1 MKINDVINNTSAATP
16 VVADTSLGQTQ
27 ASANNSPSKVAALA
41 SIGEAVV
48 TSKSSALQSIEATK
62 GSSASFDVDKVAALK
77 AAIEKNDYKIVPGD
91 ISDGLILSARDFL
104 ATLES
109 SASQPSNPAI

>member
-16 VVADTSLGQTQ
+16 VVADVSVNQTQ
-27 ASANNSPSKVAALA
+27 ASSNALQANAAAVVAV
-41 SIGEAVV
+41 GEAVV

-91 ISDGLILSARDFL
+91 IADGLILSARDFL
-104 ATLES
+104 ATMES
-109 SASQPSNPAI
+109 SANQLSGGAV